1 LTRSSGQEEKEK
13 RRIMEKVDI
22 ATQRVEELRSELG
35 ELNTVLLRL
44 QNAVS
49 DGSREDGLNGAID
62 GLESK
67 EAAKLQ
73 VAMAF
78 SLLSLVY
85 TSLACD
91 GHEDLKAHPL
101 HKELERVKTYLTR
114 LNTK

>member
-1 LTRSSGQEEKEK
+1 LTRNSGQEEKEK
-13 RRIMEKVDI
+13 RRIMGKV
-22 ATQRVEELRSELG
+22 ATQSVEELRSELG

-49 DGSREDGLNGAID
+49 DGPREDGLNGAID